1 MKKLTIAILCV
12 LLLLSACS
20 ANTPTTQHVIFD
32 ADQADSQV
40 DCVVPNKKVAKAI
53 AEAVF
58 EEIPVSAY
66 AETFEIQKVA
76 FDETNDTWI
85 VYFGQ
90 DIPLKN
96 IITGGPLTAGYD
108 IYVVIQK
115 KDGAVLKIGIC

>member
-1 MKKLTIAILCV
+1 MKKLTIVILCV

-58 EEIPVSAY
+58 KEIPTSAY

-90 DIPLKN
+90 VIPLKN